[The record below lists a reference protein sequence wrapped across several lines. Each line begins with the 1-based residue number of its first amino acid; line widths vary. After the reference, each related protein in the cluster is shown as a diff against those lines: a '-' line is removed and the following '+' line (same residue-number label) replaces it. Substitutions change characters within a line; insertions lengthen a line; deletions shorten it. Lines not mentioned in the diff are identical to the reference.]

1 MNKARKR
8 SVPFQRKH
16 LAIPY
21 AIFLLMFVV
30 IPLLFIAF
38 YAFTDDS
45 GRFTLENFITFFT
58 ESTALSAFVYSIW
71 YGFLTTLFCLLL
83 GFPIAWIFAS
93 GKIFRSR
100 IWIVLFILPM
110 WVNFLLRT
118 LVTRN
123 IFEFFQM
130 ENGAVNS
137 LIGMVYNFLPFMIM
151 PVYTV
156 LLKLDK
162 SLVEAAQDLGATPF
176 QVFWKVIVP
185 ASVPGVT
192 SGVMMVF
199 MPTISTFAISDLLSG
214 GTVQLLGNLINDQFL
229 KSSAWNYGAAV
240 AFIMLVLIGIA
251 ITFMNKGEK
260 EVAAMGGGQ
269 W

>member
-1 MNKARKR
+1 MSARR
-8 SVPFQRKH
+8 FTLQRRH
-16 LAIPY
+16 FAVPY
-21 AIFLLMFVV
+21 AIFLGVFVV
-30 IPLLFIAF
+30 VPLLFIAY
-38 YAFTDDS
+38 YAFTDES
-45 GRFTLENFITFFT
+45 GRFTFANFVTFFT
-58 ESTALSAFVYSIW
+58 EPTALSAFVYSLF
-71 YGFLTTLFCLLL
+71 YGLATTALCLVI

-93 GKIFRSR
+93 GKVFRSK

-130 ENGAVNS
+130 ENGALNS

-151 PVYTV
+151 PIYTV
-156 LLKLDK
+156 LLKLDR
-162 SLVEAAQDLGATPF
+162 SLVEAAQDLGATPV
-176 QVFWKVIVP
+176 QVFRKVVVP
-185 ASVPGVT
+185 GAVPGVM
-192 SGVMMVF
+192 SGVLMVF

-240 AFIMLVLIGIA
+240 AFLMLIMIGVA
-251 ITFMNKGEK
+251 VTFMNQRDK

>member
-1 MNKARKR
+1 MTKRLPFRRKY
-8 SVPFQRKH
+8 

-21 AIFLLMFVV
+21 AVFLLVFVV
-30 IPLLFIAF
+30 IPLFFIAW
-38 YAFTDDS
+38 YAFTDET
-45 GRFTLENFITFFT
+45 GRFTFDNFVTFFT
-58 ESTALSAFVYSIW
+58 ESAALSAFVYSVW
-71 YGFLTTLFCLLL
+71 YGLLTTLLCLLI
-83 GFPIAWIFAS
+83 GFPIAWIFAA
-93 GKIFRSR
+93 GKTFQSR

-156 LLKLDK
+156 LLKLDR
-162 SLVEAAQDLGATPF
+162 SLIEAAQDLGATPF
-176 QVFWKVIVP
+176 QVFYRVVIP
-185 ASVPGVT
+185 SAVPGVM
-192 SGVMMVF
+192 SGILMVF

-240 AFIMLVLIGIA
+240 AFIMLVMIGVA
-251 ITFMNKGEK
+251 VTFMNKGEK
-260 EVAAMGGGQ
+260 EVAANGGGQ